1 MRDVMEGRTCRYC
14 RHPITMPCQRP
25 SCVIDRKAH
34 PSWRASFSKLHP
46 LNDQEILDEIREAR
60 ILEVGGDLYRERS
73 GRGLCVCC
81 GQTECVIT
89 GEVSE

>member
-1 MRDVMEGRTCRYC
+1 MKDVMEGRTCRYC

-25 SCVIDRKAH
+25 DCTREQRHH
-34 PSWRASFSKLHP
+34 PGQRHSFSKLHP
-46 LNDQEILDEIREAR
+46 LTDQEIRADERERR
-60 ILEVGGDLYRERS
+60 IGEVGGRLYRERS

-81 GQTECVIT
+81 GQTECDIT

>member
-14 RHPITMPCQRP
+14 RLPITMPCQRP
-25 SCVIDRKAH
+25 ECVIARKAH

-46 LNDQEILDEIREAR
+46 LNDQEILEEIREAR
-60 ILEVGGDLYRERS
+60 ILVVGGDLYRERA

-81 GQTECVIT
+81 GQTECQVT